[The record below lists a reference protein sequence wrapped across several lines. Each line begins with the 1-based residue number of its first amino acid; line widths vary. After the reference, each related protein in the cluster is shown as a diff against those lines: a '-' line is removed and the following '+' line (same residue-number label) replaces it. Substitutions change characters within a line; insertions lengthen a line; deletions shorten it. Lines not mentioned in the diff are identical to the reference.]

1 MKYFFLAFVVAV
13 LLVILLAGPRGRHS
27 PNRPLEFFPDMVRQ
41 PKVKAQSPS
50 AFFAD
55 GIGPRRPV
63 DGAVPMGFEI
73 PHASAFSQAAN
84 ADAPTTPRDRY
95 AFAAGPGYYDTGKMG
110 DHWGTGLPVEVTPEL
125 LARGQQRFNIN
136 CAVCHGQTGAGNGV
150 TSKYGLNGIANYH
163 DEKYLKY
170 PDGRIF
176 DVITNGYNT
185 MMGYGANVTVA
196 DRWAIVAYV
205 RALQRAQN
213 IRADELPPAQAQALG
228 KP

>member
-1 MKYFFLAFVVAV
+1 MKYFFLAFFVAI
-13 LLVILLAGPRGRHS
+13 LLVVVLAGPRGRHTL
-27 PNRPLEFFPDMVRQ
+27 NRPLEFFTDMVRQ
-41 PKVKAQSPS
+41 SKVKPQSPS

-55 GIGPRRPV
+55 GVGPRRPV
-63 DGAVPMGFEI
+63 EGTAPMGYDI
-73 PHASAFSQAAN
+73 PRETAFSRNAAG
-84 ADAPTTPRDRY
+84 AREQHPSYAFSDAPDY
-95 AFAAGPGYYDTGKMG
+95 FNTGKMG
-110 DHWGTGLPVEVTPEL
+110 DHWGSGLPVEVTPAL
-125 LARGQQRFNIN
+125 LERGRERFNIN

-176 DVITNGYNT
+176 DVVTNGYNT
-185 MMGYGANVTVA
+185 MLGYGANITVS

-213 IRADELPPAQAQALG
+213 VRLGELPPAQAQALG
-228 KP
+228 NP

>member
-1 MKYFFLAFVVAV
+1 MKYFFLAFFVAV
-13 LLVILLAGPRGRHS
+13 LLVLVLAGPRGRHTT
-27 PNRPLEFFPDMVRQ
+27 NRPLEFFPDMVRQ
-41 PKVKAQSPS
+41 SKVKPQSPS

-55 GIGPRRPV
+55 GVGPRRPIE
-63 DGAVPMGFEI
+63 GTAPMGYEI
-73 PHASAFSQAAN
+73 PRETAFSHGAA
-84 ADAPTTPRDRY
+84 DVREPHSSY
-95 AFAAGPGYYDTGKMG
+95 AFSEAPDYFNTGKMG
-110 DHWGTGLPVEVTPEL
+110 DHWGSGLPLAVTPEL
-125 LARGQQRFNIN
+125 LERGRQRFNIN

-176 DVITNGYNT
+176 DVVTNGYNT
-185 MMGYGANVTVA
+185 MMGYGANIAVA

-213 IRADELPPAQAQALG
+213 VRPGELPAAEKQALG
-228 KP
+228 NP